1 MENNIQIFNSKKFGS
16 IRIVDINSEP
26 WFVGKDVAE
35 KLGYAK
41 PQNAIAAHVDD
52 EDKTTALIQGTGSNY
67 KSNAV
72 IVNESGLYSLIIS
85 SKLPTA
91 KEFKHWVTSDILPSI
106 RKHEMYITPQ
116 KTKEILNDPDVL
128 IAALTT
134 LKEEREKR
142 KALEVENAKQKKT
155 IAHQKKAISGQ
166 KQLITTMKPKAN
178 YCDLVL
184 KAKNAVSITQIAKD
198 YGMSAVKFNKLLHE
212 LKVQYKT
219 NNCWVLYQD
228 YADKGYTKTNTY
240 VVIKGTSV
248 MHTYWTQAGRLFLY
262 NLLKNKCDIV
272 PIMEKE
278 QESGE

>member
-1 MENNIQIFNSKKFGS
+1 MENNIVRAFDNPEFGKVRILNENDEILFCASDVAKALGYTNPNKAVNDHCRAITKRSTPISGKIQKINFIPESDLYRLVLRSKLSDAEKFTDW
-16 IRIVDINSEP
+16 VT
-26 WFVGKDVAE
+26 KDV
-35 KLGYAK
+35 
-41 PQNAIAAHVDD
+41 
-52 EDKTTALIQGTGSNY
+52 
-67 KSNAV
+67 
-72 IVNESGLYSLIIS
+72 
-85 SKLPTA
+85 
-91 KEFKHWVTSDILPSI
+91 LPSI

-116 KTKEILNDPDVL
+116 KTEEILNDPDVL

-142 KALEVENAKQKKT
+142 KALEVENEKQKKT
-155 IAHQKKAISGQ
+155 IAYQKKAISGQ
-166 KQLITTMKPKAN
+166 KQLITTMKPKVS

-184 KAKNAVSITQIAKD
+184 KTQNAVPITQIAKD
-198 YGMSAVKFNKLLHE
+198 YGMSAVKFNNLLHE

-240 VVIKGTSV
+240 VVVKGMSV

-262 NLLKNKCDIV
+262 NLLKNKCNIV

>member
-1 MENNIQIFNSKKFGS
+1 MENNIQIFNNKKFGS
-16 IRIVDINSEP
+16 IRIVDVNSEP

-72 IVNESGLYSLIIS
+72 IVNESGLYSLILS

-116 KTKEILNDPDVL
+116 KTEEILNDPDVL

-212 LKVQYKT
+212 LKIQYKT

-278 QESGE
+278 

>member
-52 EDKTTALIQGTGSNY
+52 EDKTTALIQGTSSNY

-72 IVNESGLYSLIIS
+72 IVNESGLYSLILS

-116 KTKEILNDPDVL
+116 KTEEILNNPDVL

-198 YGMSAVKFNKLLHE
+198 YGMSAVKFNKLLHK

-278 QESGE
+278 

>member
-1 MENNIQIFNSKKFGS
+1 MT
-16 IRIVDINSEP
+16 
-26 WFVGKDVAE
+26 KDV
-35 KLGYAK
+35 
-41 PQNAIAAHVDD
+41 
-52 EDKTTALIQGTGSNY
+52 
-67 KSNAV
+67 
-72 IVNESGLYSLIIS
+72 
-85 SKLPTA
+85 
-91 KEFKHWVTSDILPSI
+91 LPSI

-116 KTKEILNDPDVL
+116 KTEEILNDPDVL

-142 KALEVENAKQKKT
+142 KALEVENEKQKKT
-155 IAHQKKAISGQ
+155 IAYQKKAISGQ
-166 KQLITTMKPKAN
+166 KQLITTMKPKVS

-184 KAKNAVSITQIAKD
+184 KTQNAVPITQIAKD
-198 YGMSAVKFNKLLHE
+198 YGMSAVKFNNLLHE

-240 VVIKGTSV
+240 VVVKGMSV

-262 NLLKNKCDIV
+262 NLLKNKCNIV

>member
-1 MENNIQIFNSKKFGS
+1 MENNIQIFNNKKFGS
-16 IRIVDINSEP
+16 IRIVDVNSEP

-72 IVNESGLYSLIIS
+72 IVNESGLYSLILS

-116 KTKEILNDPDVL
+116 KTEEILNDPDVL

-184 KAKNAVSITQIAKD
+184 KAKNAVSITQIVKD

-212 LKVQYKT
+212 LKIQYKT

-278 QESGE
+278 